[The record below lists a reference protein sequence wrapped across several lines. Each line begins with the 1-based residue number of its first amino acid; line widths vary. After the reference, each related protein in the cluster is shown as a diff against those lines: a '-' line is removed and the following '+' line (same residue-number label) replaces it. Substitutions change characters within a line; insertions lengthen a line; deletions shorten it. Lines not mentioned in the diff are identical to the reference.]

1 MDYRTEDIIIR
12 EGLDKVAAL
21 NIAIAKLEQVNPAN
35 PIITKAFV
43 KSIMCYAYLEQLIAM
58 DSRVVAM
65 NKNTYRQLSMELK
78 RIIKTNL

>member
-43 KSIMCYAYLEQLIAM
+43 KSIVCDAYLEGWMAM
-58 DSRVVAM
+58 ERGVGGVGA
-65 NKNTYRQLSMELK
+65 
-78 RIIKTNL
+78 